1 MRNLLLAG
9 VLLLAA
15 TATDA
20 QTSTPSTARP
30 AAAADAKPVIVD
42 GVVPDEAT
50 KALILSKV
58 RALYGEQRVVDRIR
72 IEQVIAPPDWA
83 NYVSNLVTPALKS
96 VSAGELDIS
105 GNSVRI
111 RGQVA
116 GEAQKQQV
124 ANHLLNSLNSTY
136 TVDTKNLRIAAAPQR
151 LLDEVLANRI
161 IEFQSGSATLTP
173 AGAAI
178 LDELVEPMQ
187 QIGTA
192 RVDIIGHTDNVGS
205 RQSNVVL
212 SLARAQAVRAYFSS
226 KGVPDTGLSV
236 RGMGPDQPVADN
248 NTEDGRARNRR
259 IQFKVL

>member
-1 MRNLLLAG
+1 MTMRNLLLASL
-9 VLLLAA
+9 LLLAA
-15 TATDA
+15 TASDA
-20 QTSTPSTARP
+20 QTPGPRP
-30 AAAADAKPVIVD
+30 AADEKPVIVD

-58 RALYGEQRVVDRIR
+58 RAVYGEQRVVDRIR
-72 IEQVIAPPDWA
+72 IDAVVAPPDWA
-83 NYVSNLVTPALKS
+83 RYVGDLVTPALKD
-96 VSAGELDIS
+96 VSAGELDVS

-124 ANHLLNSLNSTY
+124 ANHLLTALNSTY
-136 TVDTKNLRIAAAPQR
+136 TVDTKGLRIAAAPQR
-151 LLDEVLANRI
+151 LLDDVLANRI

-173 AGAAI
+173 TGASI
-178 LDELVEPMQ
+178 LDELVEPMR
-187 QIGTA
+187 QIGNA
-192 RVDIIGHTDNVGS
+192 RVEIIGHTDNVGS
-205 RQSNVVL
+205 RQSNLTL
-212 SLARAQAVRAYFSS
+212 SFARAQAVRMYFSS

-248 NTEDGRARNRR
+248 STEDGRARNRR